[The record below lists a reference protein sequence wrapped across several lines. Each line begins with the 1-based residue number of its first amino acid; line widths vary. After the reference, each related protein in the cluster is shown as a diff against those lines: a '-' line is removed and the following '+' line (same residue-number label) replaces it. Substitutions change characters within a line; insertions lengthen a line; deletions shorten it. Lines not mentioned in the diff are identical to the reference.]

1 MLIPYPTLVLS
12 RTDHYQSCL
21 PTKVLPV
28 VIFNTEVKCTGTPS
42 QVIVRYDVVKLPRYI
57 PHKLQYRV
65 SLLFPVYKYSVACIC
80 STVSKSEEGYIE
92 ISKAELTVFL

>member
-12 RTDHYQSCL
+12 RTDHCQRGL
-21 PTKVLPV
+21 LTKVLPV

-42 QVIVRYDVVKLPRYI
+42 QVIVRYNVVKLPRYI

-65 SLLFPVYKYSVACIC
+65 SLLFPAYKYSVACIC
-80 STVSKSEEGYIE
+80 STASKSEKGYIK
-92 ISKAELTVFL
+92 ISKAELTIFL